1 MPSVVVRVE
10 RMTDIVS
17 KEQRSKIM
25 RAVKS
30 KGNRSTELRLI
41 QLFREHDIKGWRRNY
56 KLEGN
61 PDFVFPKLRIVVFA
75 DGCFWHGHNC
85 RNTKPAANAEYW
97 QRKKQR
103 NVERDHQVTQ
113 TLTQKNWHVIRIWEC
128 EIQRGATEELQIIK
142 GVQDRSP

>member
-1 MPSVVVRVE
+1 
-10 RMTDIVS
+10 MTDIVS

-41 QLFREHDIKGWRRNY
+41 QLFREHSIKGWRRNY

-85 RNTKPAANAEYW
+85 RNTKPVANAEYW
-97 QRKKQR
+97 QRKRQR
-103 NVERDHQVTQ
+103 NIERDHQVTQ
-113 TLTQKNWHVIRIWEC
+113 TLTQKNWHVIRIWVVS
-128 EIQRGATEELQIIK
+128 LNN
-142 GVQDRSP
+142 